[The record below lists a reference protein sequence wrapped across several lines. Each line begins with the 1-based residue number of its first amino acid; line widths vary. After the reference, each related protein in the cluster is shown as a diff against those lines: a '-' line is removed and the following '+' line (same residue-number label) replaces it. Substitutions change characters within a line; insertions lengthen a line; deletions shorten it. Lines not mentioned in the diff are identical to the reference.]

1 MNDIALMSGLKCVL
15 AYARYGGSCNTQL
28 MEDRFLTFQQS
39 GPLNSSET
47 KQCKH
52 GASWPRSQVVHGK
65 SCSRLLGCLAEDVLF
80 VSICVCVHVDYI
92 HAKVPEETIS
102 IIEEVTSSVVCSLAP
117 LFLYTLHVC
126 LGAQDEQLENAM
138 SELVALIPAQV
149 MDMHACHA
157 MHSMTFHGP
166 HEVQTCHA
174 CALHAMQCHAI
185 HSMHVALQSMLTIH
199 ACMHA
204 CLEDRAS
211 SSRRTFAVP
220 SKCRPWFQPKS

>member
-1 MNDIALMSGLKCVL
+1 MASPVQGSWGALLKMYSLL
-15 AYARYGGSCNTQL
+15 AY
-28 MEDRFLTFQQS
+28 
-39 GPLNSSET
+39 
-47 KQCKH
+47 
-52 GASWPRSQVVHGK
+52 V
-65 SCSRLLGCLAEDVLF
+65 
-80 VSICVCVHVDYI
+80 CVCVHVDYI